1 MRRPTR
7 VALATALALFSP
19 GAAPALAQAPAGEW
33 RSYGATSEGTRYSPL
48 DQVNRGNVAKLEV
61 AWTYRTGELN
71 RKPNLSGERE
81 TVAFECTPIVVDGVM
96 YISTPA
102 GNVVALRAETGEV
115 VWKFEPMRGVSPAPF
130 HQHRGVSYWEG
141 PSRDGKGLDRRVI
154 YGSYDGR
161 LFALDA
167 ATGKPAPGFGENGS
181 VNLRTL
187 KTKDFREVLYAV
199 TSPAA
204 IYKDLAI
211 IGARV
216 PEGPSKGPSGVVRA
230 FDVRTGRL
238 VWTFHT
244 IPQPGEPGNDT
255 WEGESWK
262 DRTGANVWSI
272 MSVDVERGLVFLPVG
287 SPAYDY
293 YGGDRK
299 GKNLYG
305 NSLVA
310 LDAATGKVRW
320 HFQMVHHDLWDY
332 DLPAQPVLC
341 TVTRGGRKVPAVAQ
355 VTKMGMVF
363 VLDRVTG
370 EPLFPVEE
378 RPVPPSDVPGEHAW
392 PTQPFPKAPP
402 PLVRHRITRDD
413 LSAVT
418 PESREDCAKLFA
430 EAVRG
435 GQIFTPFGSQPTL
448 MVPGTL
454 GGATWSGASFDPATG
469 RLYVNVNELPLI
481 TALGVDSD
489 GDKTW
494 GVVRYTWFRDR
505 NGWPCL
511 KPPWGTLNAVDLNE
525 GRVAWQVPLG
535 VIEDLERKSV
545 PKTGTSNL
553 GGSIVTAGGLVFVGG
568 ANDARFRAFDARTGE
583 ELWTAQLEASAHA
596 TPMTFM
602 GKNGR
607 QYVVVAAGGGG
618 YFSQGRESD
627 AVVAF
632 ALPGK

>member
-33 RSYGATSEGTRYSPL
+33 RSYGATPEGTRYSPL

-81 TVAFECTPIVVDGVM
+81 TVAFECTPIVVEGVM

-341 TVTRGGRKVPAVAQ
+341 TVTRGGRKIPAVAQ

-402 PLVRHRITRDD
+402 PLVRHRITKDD

-454 GGATWSGASFDPATG
+454 GGATWSGASFDPAAG

-525 GRVAWQVPLG
+525 GRIAWQVPLG

-553 GGSIVTAGGLVFVGG
+553 GGSIVTAGGLVFIGG
-568 ANDARFRAFDARTGE
+568 ANDARFRAFDARTGD
-583 ELWTAQLEASAHA
+583 ELWSAQLEASAHA

-632 ALPGK
+632 ALPRK